1 MEARGRAYLLGSVGL
16 IAAYPLLSPGART
29 AALLVVTCSAVG
41 PVLVGLRRARPVD
54 RRPWRLLLAA
64 LVVLN
69 LGNLTRQLTD
79 LTMAGRV
86 FDALGNVLMLVA
98 VLAVVVRRGRD
109 DVGGLIDTIIVS
121 ATLGGL
127 LWDVVLLP
135 RITQEHPA
143 AEASTFATVF
153 VLAGVL
159 GALVRLLQTAGEP
172 IPALWLLVGALALSL
187 TGNVVL
193 ALHDTGGIAVAAEMM
208 FMAAYVAL
216 GLFGLDDS
224 AHRLA
229 RLGRAPDDI
238 LTRGRLA
245 FLGGALAALPLV
257 GGGRQLLGEPVDGLL
272 LVAGAATITPL
283 VMWRIGRLSAQRA
296 RAEQALRYQAAHDPL
311 TGLPNRREFVAQL
324 RAELRRP
331 GGCVILFCDLDGFKA
346 VNDRLGHPIGDRL
359 LVEVARRLGDSVRA
373 GDLVSRFG
381 GDEFLVLFRDAGR
394 ADVERLSARIVAALR
409 EPVDLGDES
418 VPVRASI
425 GAVIRTG
432 AERDVAAEDL
442 IHRADEAM
450 YAAKQ
455 NRDTFPGVRVV
466 SVWPG

>member
-1 MEARGRAYLLGSVGL
+1 MRRAYLLVSVGL
-16 IAAYPLLSPGART
+16 IAAYPLLPRDGRT
-29 AALLVVTCSAVG
+29 AALLLVTCSAIL
-41 PVLVGLRRARPVD
+41 PVTVGLLRARPVD

-79 LTMAGRV
+79 EVLAGRV
-86 FDALGNVLMLVA
+86 FDAVGNALMLAAAVA
-98 VLAVVVRRGRD
+98 VVIRRGRN
-109 DVGGLIDTIIVS
+109 DVGGMIDTIIVS

-135 RITQEHPA
+135 RIAGRHPA

-153 VLAGVL
+153 ILAGVL

-172 IPALWLLVGALALSL
+172 IPALWMLVAALGLSL

-193 ALHDTGGIAVAAEMM
+193 ELHDTGWVAVGAELM

-216 GLFGLDDS
+216 GLFGLDGS

-229 RLGRAPDDI
+229 RLGQAPDDT
-238 LTRGRLA
+238 LTPGRLA

-272 LVAGAATITPL
+272 LVAGAASITPL

-331 GGCVILFCDLDGFKA
+331 GGCVVLFCDLDGFKD

-359 LVEVARRLGDSVRA
+359 LVEVARRLGSCVRA

-394 ADVERLSARIVAALR
+394 ADVERLSARIVRALAA
-409 EPVDLGDES
+409 PVDLGVEH

-432 AERDVAAEDL
+432 AESDVAAEDL
-442 IHRADEAM
+442 IRRADDAM
-450 YAAKQ
+450 YTAKLH
-455 NRDTFPGVRVV
+455 RDTEPGVRVV
-466 SVWPG
+466 SL

>member
-1 MEARGRAYLLGSVGL
+1 MRRAYLLVSVGL
-16 IAAYPLLSPGART
+16 IAAYPLLPSGART
-29 AALLVVTCSAVG
+29 AALLVVTCSAVP
-41 PVLVGLRRARPVD
+41 PVLVGLRRARLVD
-54 RRPWRLLLAA
+54 RRPWRLLLGA

-69 LGNLTRQLTD
+69 LGNLTRQLTG
-79 LTMAGRV
+79 LTLAGRL
-86 FDALGNVLMLVA
+86 FDAVGNALMLVA
-98 VLAVVVRRGRD
+98 VLAVVVRRGRN

-135 RITQEHPA
+135 RIAEEHPA

-187 TGNVVL
+187 TGNVIL
-193 ALHDTGGIAVAAEMM
+193 ELRDTGPVAVGAEMM

-216 GLFGLDDS
+216 GLFGLDGS

-229 RLGRAPDDI
+229 RLGHAPDDT
-238 LTRGRLA
+238 LTGGRLA

-257 GGGRQLLGEPVDGLL
+257 GGGRQLLGQPVDGLL
-272 LVAGAATITPL
+272 LVAGAAAITPL

-331 GGCVILFCDLDGFKA
+331 GGLVILFCDLDGFKA

-359 LVEVARRLGDSVRA
+359 LVEVARRLGGCVRA

-394 ADVERLSARIVAALR
+394 ADVERLSARIVRALR
-409 EPVDLGDES
+409 DPVDLGVES
-418 VPVRASI
+418 VPVWASI

-432 AERDVAAEDL
+432 AEFDVAAEDL
-442 IHRADEAM
+442 IRRADEAM
-450 YAAKQ
+450 YAAKL
-455 NRDTFPGVRVV
+455 DSESTPGVRVV
-466 SVWPG
+466 SA